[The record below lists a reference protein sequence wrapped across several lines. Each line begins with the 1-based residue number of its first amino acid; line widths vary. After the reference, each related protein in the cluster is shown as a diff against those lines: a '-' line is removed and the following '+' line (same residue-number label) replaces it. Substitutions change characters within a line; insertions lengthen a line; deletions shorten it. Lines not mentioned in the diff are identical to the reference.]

1 MAEGQGSGTGKGERY
16 ARAGG
21 VVARRVAGELI
32 LVPVD
37 ARSSDVV
44 AKAADL
50 YSLNDSGAR
59 LWEALDEP
67 RTKADMARILMSEY
81 ALAHAQATHDVEAF
95 LTDMLQIGAIV
106 RAEDR
111 Q

>member
-1 MAEGQGSGTGKGERY
+1 MTDAARY
-16 ARAGG
+16 ARSDH

-37 ARSSDVV
+37 SRSSDVV

-50 YSLNDSGAR
+50 YALNDTGAG
-59 LWEALDEP
+59 LWQALEEP
-67 RTKADMARILMSEY
+67 RSAPELARILMTDFDI
-81 ALAHAQATHDVEAF
+81 AHAQATHDVEAF

-106 RAEDR
+106 RAGDR

>member
-1 MAEGQGSGTGKGERY
+1 MADAGRY
-16 ARAGG
+16 ARSQTI
-21 VVARRVAGELI
+21 VARRVAGELI

-50 YSLNDSGAR
+50 YALNDTGAE
-59 LWEALDEP
+59 LWDALDEP
-67 RTKADMARILMSEY
+67 RSAPELARILMSDF
-81 ALAHAQATHDVEAF
+81 AIAHAQATKDVEAF

-106 RAEDR
+106 RAGDR

>member
-1 MAEGQGSGTGKGERY
+1 VSDTGRFARSGGI
-16 ARAGG
+16 
-21 VVARRVAGELI
+21 VARRVAGELI

-50 YSLNDSGAR
+50 YALNDTGAE
-59 LWEALDEP
+59 LWDALDEP
-67 RTKADMARILMSEY
+67 RSAPELARILMSDFDI
-81 ALAHAQATHDVEAF
+81 AHAQATKDVEAF

-106 RAEDR
+106 RAGDR

>member
-1 MAEGQGSGTGKGERY
+1 MSDAGRFARSGGI
-16 ARAGG
+16 
-21 VVARRVAGELI
+21 VARRVAGELI

-50 YSLNDSGAR
+50 YALNDTGAE
-59 LWEALDEP
+59 LWDALDEP
-67 RTKADMARILMSEY
+67 RSAPELARILMSDFDI
-81 ALAHAQATHDVEAF
+81 AHAQATKDVEAF

-106 RAEDR
+106 RAGDR